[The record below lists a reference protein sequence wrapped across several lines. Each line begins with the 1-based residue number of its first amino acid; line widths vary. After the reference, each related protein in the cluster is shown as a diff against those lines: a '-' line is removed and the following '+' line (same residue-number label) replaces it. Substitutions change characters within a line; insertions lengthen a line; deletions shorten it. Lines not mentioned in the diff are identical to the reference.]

1 MAALSALFAAAFY
14 AFVYAPQ
21 RAALRETEAEALALR
36 RDMARVEAFLRAHER
51 GPEELAAL
59 ADRADRARAMLPE
72 TLETA
77 RFAMETARYAAEAG
91 LTLEGV
97 APEAADAP
105 RPPDGADASFTGG
118 YSSERNGG
126 PARQRLRISVRGDYF
141 ALLDF
146 LFLLEQGGRF
156 ARVEAVRGRVD
167 DAGVFQ
173 GTLEVWI
180 YARRP

>member
-1 MAALSALFAAAFY
+1 M
-14 AFVYAPQ
+14 
-21 RAALRETEAEALALR
+21 R
-36 RDMARVEAFLRAHER
+36 
-51 GPEELAAL
+51 
-59 ADRADRARAMLPE
+59 RARRTE
-72 TLETA
+72 RT
-77 RFAMETARYAAEAG
+77 
-91 LTLEGV
+91 
-97 APEAADAP
+97 
-105 RPPDGADASFTGG
+105 RPLRGG